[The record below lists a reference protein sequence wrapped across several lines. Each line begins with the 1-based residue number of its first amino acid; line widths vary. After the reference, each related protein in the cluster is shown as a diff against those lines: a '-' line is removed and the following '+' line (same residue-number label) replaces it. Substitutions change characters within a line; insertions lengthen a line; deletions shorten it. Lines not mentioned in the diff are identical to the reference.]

1 MKAKSQQERKE
12 WSLQQDSQCPVKS
25 ESDITLQHD
34 IIKKK
39 TVSSFA
45 VKSESD

>member
-1 MKAKSQQERKE
+1 MKAKSEQERKE

-25 ESDITLQHD
+25 DIALKHD
-34 IIKKK
+34 IIKKQP
-39 TVSSFA
+39 VSSFA